1 MSKFGLS
8 LPGAAGW
15 MAPPISDPRRV
26 TKGKET
32 MMRMMMKSL
41 MAGALGS
48 LAAVAV
54 TGGAHAALCPAGG
67 AVGSTLDA
75 YIALGAAGCQIGDK
89 TFSNFSYN
97 GDGTGVLANQVGVT
111 PDAAGNLGVQLNGA
125 WGGPAAGANDV
136 AINFT
141 VAITPGA
148 APAGTL
154 ITDASLQVLN
164 GTGSFLDTEQLFNA
178 VGGAL
183 LATITTSDNL
193 LHAAAFA
200 GVLSANETEDLRL
213 NPGAQV
219 SIVDK
224 RFSQSIGPV
233 TTPEPASLAILGISL
248 LGMGV
253 AYRRRRK

>member
-1 MSKFGLS
+1 M
-8 LPGAAGW
+8 
-15 MAPPISDPRRV
+15 RV
-26 TKGKET
+26 KY
-32 MMRMMMKSL
+32 L
-41 MAGALGS
+41 NLGI
-48 LAAVAV
+48 AV
-54 TGGAHAALCPAGG
+54 TAALSALSSGAFAALCPAGG

-75 YIALGAAGCQIGDK
+75 YIALGAAGCTIGDK
-89 TFSNFSYN
+89 TFSNFVYN
-97 GDGTGVLANQVGVT
+97 GDGTGILATQVGVT
-111 PDAAGNLGVQLNGA
+111 PDASGNLGVLLNGA

-193 LHAAAFA
+193 LHTAAFA

-224 RFSQSIGPV
+224 RFSQ
-233 TTPEPASLAILGISL
+233 TTPTVAEPASLAL
-248 LGMGV
+248 LGAGL
-253 AYRRRRK
+253 AGFGLIRRRRKAA

>member
-1 MSKFGLS
+1 M
-8 LPGAAGW
+8 
-15 MAPPISDPRRV
+15 RV
-26 TKGKET
+26 KY
-32 MMRMMMKSL
+32 L
-41 MAGALGS
+41 NLGI
-48 LAAVAV
+48 AV
-54 TGGAHAALCPAGG
+54 TAALSALSSGAFAALCPAGG
-67 AVGSTLDA
+67 AAGSTLDA

-89 TFSNFSYN
+89 TFSNFVYN
-97 GDGTGVLANQVGVT
+97 GDGTGILATQVGVT
-111 PDAAGNLGVQLNGA
+111 PDASGNLGVQLNGA
-125 WGGPAAGANDV
+125 WGGPVAGANDV

-193 LHAAAFA
+193 LHTAAFA
-200 GVLSANETEDLRL
+200 GVSSVNETEDLRL
-213 NPGAQV
+213 NPGSQV

-224 RFSQSIGPV
+224 RFSQTQ
-233 TTPEPASLAILGISL
+233 TTVAEPASLAL
-248 LGMGV
+248 LGAGL
-253 AYRRRRK
+253 AGFGLIRRRRKAA